1 MKLNIPRIFE
11 KSKLLTTEVG
21 QQISEF
27 LDFMTDFSEQVTRAL
42 RNQITIADNMDAIVS
57 EVSVPHE
64 TESIVYTG
72 GKTPMGITILKV
84 ANKDL
89 SVDSFRWYVDE
100 SNQTRVWVSYG
111 GVSKVTINSV
121 SSLPV
126 TINVDKEVAVL
137 SSNIKFAIYFN

>member
-72 GKTPMGITILKV
+72 GKTPMGITVLKV
-84 ANKDL
+84 SDKTYA
-89 SVDSFRWYVDE
+89 VDQFRWYIDD
-100 SNQTRVWVSYG
+100 SGNTKIWVSF
-111 GVSKVTINSV
+111 SPLATANVTV
-121 SSLPV
+121 KL
-126 TINVDKEVAVL
+126 
-137 SSNIKFAIYFN
+137 AIYFN

>member
-27 LDFMTDFSEQVTRAL
+27 VDFMTDFSEQVTRAL

-72 GKTPMGITILKV
+72 GKNPMGITVLKV
-84 ANKDL
+84 SDKTYA
-89 SVDSFRWYVDE
+89 VDKFRWHIDD
-100 SNQTRVWVSYG
+100 SGNTKIWVSF
-111 GVSKVTINSV
+111 SPLATANVTV
-121 SSLPV
+121 KL
-126 TINVDKEVAVL
+126 
-137 SSNIKFAIYFN
+137 AIYFN

>member
-57 EVSVPHE
+57 EVSVSHE

-72 GKTPMGITILKV
+72 GKTPMGITVLKV
-84 ANKDL
+84 SDKTYA
-89 SVDSFRWYVDE
+89 VDQFRWYIDD
-100 SNQTRVWVSYG
+100 SGNAKIWVSF
-111 GVSKVTINSV
+111 SPLTTANVTV
-121 SSLPV
+121 KL
-126 TINVDKEVAVL
+126 
-137 SSNIKFAIYFN
+137 AIYFN

>member
-57 EVSVPHE
+57 EVSVSHE

-72 GKTPMGITILKV
+72 GKTPMGITVLKV
-84 ANKDL
+84 SDKTYA
-89 SVDSFRWYVDE
+89 VDQFRWYIDD
-100 SNQTRVWVSYG
+100 SGNTKIWVSF
-111 GVSKVTINSV
+111 SPLTTANVTV
-121 SSLPV
+121 KL
-126 TINVDKEVAVL
+126 
-137 SSNIKFAIYFN
+137 AIYFN